1 MSNFQLAMAEIIL
14 QYARENADDQSYQDA
29 TTTTINY
36 SLYPSVAKDA
46 ANAAGKGR
54 CSARVRS
61 N

>member
-1 MSNFQLAMAEIIL
+1 MAEIIL